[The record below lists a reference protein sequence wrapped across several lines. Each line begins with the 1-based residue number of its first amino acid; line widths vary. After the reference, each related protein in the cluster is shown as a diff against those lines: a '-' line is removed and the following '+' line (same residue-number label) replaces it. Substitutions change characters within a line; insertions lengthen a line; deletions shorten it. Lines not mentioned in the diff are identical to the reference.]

1 MTTEN
6 KPRTLD
12 ELIAKHH
19 GEEVE
24 YSNAELIASLI
35 AWHKA
40 ELERYGEKVK
50 EACLDLVRKEPCEV
64 YPAVLASD
72 MKAMPLPPI
81 EQEGASRE

>member
-1 MTTEN
+1 MSKTLHEILDDGFDAGGNPPWYWRTE
-6 KPRTLD
+6 KEIL
-12 ELIAKHH
+12 
-19 GEEVE
+19 
-24 YSNAELIASLI
+24 